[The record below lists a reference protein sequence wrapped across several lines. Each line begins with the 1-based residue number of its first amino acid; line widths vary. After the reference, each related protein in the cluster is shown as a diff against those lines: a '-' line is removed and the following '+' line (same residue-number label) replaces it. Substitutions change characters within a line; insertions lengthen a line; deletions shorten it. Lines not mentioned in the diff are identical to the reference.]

1 MRGAEERSERLKRW
15 IEKGEEMLDASVFSP
30 VLNAECSG
38 REQGG
43 DVGPAG
49 TYDQV

>member
-1 MRGAEERSERLKRW
+1 MREAEERSERLKRCRK
-15 IEKGEEMLDASVFSP
+15 KGEEMLVYSVFSP

-43 DVGPAG
+43 DVGPVG

>member
-1 MRGAEERSERLKRW
+1 MPA
-15 IEKGEEMLDASVFSP
+15 FSPP

-43 DVGPAG
+43 DVGPVG